1 MAAVC
6 SAILSGPI
14 SADLTAW
21 HADWTL
27 ATFAIVLGIALLT
40 YGRKLYWL
48 ALGGIG
54 FFLGLWIS
62 SRLLPSSSG
71 ALALGLAFLGGIL
84 GAWLA
89 ILAQKFAIGLGG
101 FLVGGAGSF
110 WLATEVLAPALRF
123 QSQVWVWVI
132 AALGAMIGVSFAA
145 VLFDA
150 SLIFLS
156 SAVGALLVSSRSHLG
171 LPQETWLFLL
181 MLCLGVMTQ
190 SRGTESGKDDDD

>member
-1 MAAVC
+1 MER
-6 SAILSGPI
+6 ILQQFT
-14 SADLTAW
+14 ATDL
-21 HADWTL
+21 L
-27 ATFAIVLGIALLT
+27 AIVLGIALLT

-54 FFLGLWIS
+54 FFLGLWLS
-62 SRLLPSSSG
+62 SRLLPASSG
-71 ALALGLAFLGGIL
+71 ALALGLAFLGGVL

-110 WLATEVLAPALRF
+110 WFAGEILAPALRF
-123 QSQVWVWVI
+123 DSQVWVWII
-132 AALGAMIGVSFAA
+132 AAIGAMVGVSFAA

-156 SAVGALLVSSRSHLG
+156 STVGALLVASRSHLG

-190 SRGTESGKDDDD
+190 SRGNEATKDDDD